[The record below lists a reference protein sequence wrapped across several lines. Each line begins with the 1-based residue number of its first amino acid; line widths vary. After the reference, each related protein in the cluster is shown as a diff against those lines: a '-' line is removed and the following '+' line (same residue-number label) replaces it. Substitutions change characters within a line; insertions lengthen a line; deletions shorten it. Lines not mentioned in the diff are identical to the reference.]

1 MSTDKPFKI
10 SHYSKHVSS
19 HATLDEA
26 LDEIVFLALQ
36 SGSDGYVLDSP
47 LPLDFTGDSDD

>member
-36 SGSDGYVLDSP
+36 SGSEGYVLDSP